1 MIFEELDGTTRK
13 YMLEEFQK
21 EEKSGNPYRSNRMSA
36 EGLANIA
43 RHMEDAI
50 ENGNENT
57 LAASLSNGIY
67 WNQYET
73 RRRKDTTYQAEI
85 DPIVAAKV
93 LALTEFNTWYVRG
106 LAKRLMEE
114 GQKECEIYRAESAD
128 QPRCECSRY
137 EGKKLELQKIYDG
150 HRAKYHPVPNYG
162 AFSIPSG
169 PSCHHTIRR
178 IKQ

>member
-1 MIFEELDGTTRK
+1 MKFEELDETTRR
-13 YMLEEFQK
+13 YMLEEFQN
-21 EEKSGNPYRSNRMSA
+21 EEKSGNPYRSSRMST

-43 RHMEDAI
+43 RHIEEAI
-50 ENGNENT
+50 KSGNENT
-57 LAASLSNGIY
+57 LAATLSNGRY
-67 WNQYET
+67 WTQYET
-73 RRRKDTTYQAEI
+73 RRRKDTTYQSEI
-85 DPIVAAKV
+85 DPKVAAKV
-93 LALTEFNTWYVRG
+93 FALTEFNTWYVRG

-137 EGKKLELQKIYDG
+137 EGQRLELQKIYDG
-150 HRAKYHPVPNYG
+150 HRAKYHPVANYG

-178 IKQ
+178 VKQ